1 MRPFIRGQP
10 PGGRPGAV
18 ARPGPHY
25 DDGATDTIMR
35 LKKPGSSRQAATAMS
50 DGVTTATIRVA
61 IVDDD
66 QGLREDLAG
75 LIRRWPGLTLA
86 GTQGAA
92 EAALEELPGLKPDVV
107 LMDIN
112 LPGMDG
118 VECVRRLKP
127 LLPRTQFM
135 MLTVYEDN
143 DRLFC
148 SLLAG
153 ATGYLLKRASPAE
166 IVQVIYDLHAG
177 GSPMTPQIARRVVQ
191 HYQETRPADTA
202 RQLEELT
209 DHQRVFLEQ
218 LAQGYRYK
226 EIADNLGISMDAVRS
241 YVRRIYEKL
250 QVHSRTEAV
259 VKYLGR

>member
-1 MRPFIRGQP
+1 
-10 PGGRPGAV
+10 
-18 ARPGPHY
+18 
-25 DDGATDTIMR
+25 
-35 LKKPGSSRQAATAMS
+35 MS
-50 DGVTTATIRVA
+50 EGITTTAIRVA

-66 QGLREDLAG
+66 QALREDLAS
-75 LIRRWPGLTLA
+75 LVRRWPGLSLA
-86 GTQGAA
+86 GTQGSA
-92 EAALEELPGLKPDVV
+92 ETALQELPLLKPNVV

-112 LPGMDG
+112 LPGLDG
-118 VECVRRLKP
+118 VECVRRLKQV
-127 LLPRTQFM
+127 LPRTQFM

-143 DRLFC
+143 DRLFR

-166 IVQVIYDLHAG
+166 IVQAIHDLYAG

-191 HYQETRPADTA
+191 HYQETRALNPA
-202 RQLEELT
+202 REIEGLT
-209 DHQRVFLEQ
+209 EHQRAFLDQ

-250 QVHSRTEAV
+250 HVHSRTEAV

>member
-1 MRPFIRGQP
+1 MGQ
-10 PGGRPGAV
+10 
-18 ARPGPHY
+18 H
-25 DDGATDTIMR
+25 TIMR
-35 LKKPGSSRQAATAMS
+35 LKNSLSNRHSASSMCNDAVLS
-50 DGVTTATIRVA
+50 DIQVA

-66 QGLREDLAG
+66 PELREDLAS
-75 LIRRWPGLTLA
+75 LIRRWPGLALA
-86 GTQGAA
+86 GTLGHA
-92 EAALEELPGLKPDVV
+92 EAALDELPRVQPDVV

-118 VECVRRLKP
+118 VECVERLKRQ
-127 LLPRTQFM
+127 LPRTQFM

-143 DRLFC
+143 DRLFR

-166 IVQVIYDLHAG
+166 IVQAIYDLHAG

-191 HYQETRPADTA
+191 HYQETRSANA
-202 RQLEELT
+202 GKGLEELT
-209 DHQRVFLEQ
+209 EHQRVFLEQ

-226 EIADNLGISMDAVRS
+226 EIADNLGITMDAVRS